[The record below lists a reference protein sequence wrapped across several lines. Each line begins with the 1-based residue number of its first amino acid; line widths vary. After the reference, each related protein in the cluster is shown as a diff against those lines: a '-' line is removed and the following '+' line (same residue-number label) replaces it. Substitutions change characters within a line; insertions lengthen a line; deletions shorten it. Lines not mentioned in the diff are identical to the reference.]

1 MRHLKNR
8 NVQGFSL
15 VELMVALVA
24 GMIVAGAVLA
34 FTMSSLNANTAFI
47 TSTRLT
53 QELRSNLTFVT
64 DELRRAGYDED
75 SLGYVGQPATAGLES
90 PFARIFYAEAGGAD
104 NGCVVFAYDRLPGTP
119 GALELGNGEIRAF
132 RRRVRSVNGRSVGVL
147 EFAQSAAGITPQ
159 CDASGDSPDYTTYP
173 VGCNETSGWCAI
185 SDPRVL
191 NVETFRISGNDQ
203 GVITGNAATVEMQV
217 RRLEVV
223 LRGSLIGD
231 ASVTRGARSRIRV
244 RADCVRSAAAANC
257 TQMPVGV

>member
-1 MRHLKNR
+1 MKHLKKR

-24 GMIVAGAVLA
+24 GMIVTGAVLA
-34 FTMSSLNANTAFI
+34 FTMSSLNSNTAFI

-75 SLGYVGQPATAGLES
+75 SLGYVGQPATAALES
-90 PFARIFYAEAGGAD
+90 PFARIYYAETDGAD

-132 RRRVRSVNGRSVGVL
+132 RRRIRSVNGRNVGVL
-147 EFAQSAAGITPQ
+147 EFAQSATGVTPQ
-159 CDASGDSPDYTTYP
+159 CDGGAPDYTTYP
-173 VGCNETSGWCAI
+173 VGCNDGSGWCAI
-185 SDPRVL
+185 SDARVL

-223 LRGSLIGD
+223 LRGSLLGD
-231 ASVTRGARSRIRV
+231 TSVIRGARSQIRV
-244 RADCVRSAAAANC
+244 RADCVRASALANC